1 MPIPVKIMLF
11 VYILTAFL
19 WLVLIMCS
27 YCYALC
33 EGDKA
38 AELGWHNACQRVARL
53 LTMLI
58 VLDVASFVPMAF
70 WFMFLR

>member
-19 WLVLIMCS
+19 LLVLIMCS
-27 YCYALC
+27 YCYTLC

-38 AELGWHNACQRVARL
+38 ELVWHNICQRVARL
-53 LTMLI
+53 LAILI
-58 VLDVASFVPMAF
+58 IFDVASFVPMAF

>member
-19 WLVLIMCS
+19 LLVLIMCS

-38 AELGWHNACQRVARL
+38 AELLWHNACQRVARL
-53 LTMLI
+53 LAMLI
-58 VLDVASFVPMAF
+58 ILDVASFVPMAF